1 MTSPAPQPLPAF
13 DVVLRGFHRHQVD
26 GLIDRVNFTLATL
39 TGAPVF
45 TDAAI
50 PIAGLPPEQN
60 PDPITAQELRRPPW
74 TWSCA
79 DTTAARSRTSC
90 PTSRNGSTTP
100 SRAQPGDNRPE
111 NLGTAQWGPCL

>member
-60 PDPITAQELRRPPW
+60 PDPITAQELR
-74 TWSCA
+74 
-79 DTTAARSRTSC
+79 AATLDLVLRGYDRSQVSYVLSDLAERLDDAESRTA
-90 PTSRNGSTTP
+90 RG
-100 SRAQPGDNRPE
+100 
-111 NLGTAQWGPCL
+111 